1 MAEPYVMRM
10 RMFGK
15 TVLTASLA
23 AIALAVGAPLL
34 ARDGQDSGQAA
45 ATERRKAGQNLPAR
59 EIERRVIPSV
69 PGARY
74 LGFEYIA
81 EMNIYRLKFLR
92 NGSVIWVD
100 ADGRTGRIVRRT
112 GN

>member
-1 MAEPYVMRM
+1 MVMVR
-10 RMFGK
+10 K
-15 TVLTASLA
+15 TVLAALLAASLLGGGTSA
-23 AIALAVGAPLL
+23 L
-34 ARDGQDSGQAA
+34 ARDGQDSGQATA
-45 ATERRKAGQNLPAR
+45 SEKRASGENLPAN
-59 EIERRVIPSV
+59 EIVRRVVPTM

-74 LGFEYIA
+74 LGFEYIP

-92 NGSVIWVD
+92 NGSVSWVD